1 MRLQN
6 PFHEGELLVQQRAGE
21 TAKGEQNGRIIAD
34 SIIEGAFKFIEQ
46 QSMVI
51 LGSVDHRQNVWASI
65 LLGHPGF
72 IKVVDPQTVEFDLK
86 RAFIDKS
93 DCLWR
98 NIDRENRIGMLVI
111 ELATRRRLRINGALR
126 SAASEGGSRVK
137 RRSGRIALPVRL
149 IDLIAPDKLQLQV
162 TESYP
167 NCPKYIQRRHLSL
180 NIDANPKQP
189 PFIRGAGGD
198 LTFIRGAG
206 GDLTPFIRGAG
217 GDLTLRSQSGQILT
231 AKQEELIRS
240 ADTFFVASFHTSR
253 GVDISHRGGNPGFIR
268 VLNRQT
274 LRIRDYIGNGMFNT
288 LGNLIINPHAG
299 LVFIDFDRSR
309 TLQLIGKANILWN
322 LEDEHKS
329 GTKRYW
335 DFKIEQWFETDLPV
349 TFDCE
354 FLDYSPYNPQTV

>member
-1 MRLQN
+1 MRLEN

-72 IKVVDPQTVEFDLK
+72 IRVVDSQTVEFDLK
-86 RAFIDKS
+86 QAFIDKS
-93 DCLWR
+93 DYFL
-98 NIDRENRIGMLVI
+98 NGAGENRIGMLVI
-111 ELATRRRLRINGALR
+111 ELATRRRLRINGA
-126 SAASEGGSRVK
+126 
-137 RRSGRIALPVRL
+137 IA
-149 IDLIAPDKLQLQV
+149 LIAPDKLQLRV

-180 NIDANPKQP
+180 DIDANPKQP

-206 GDLTPFIRGAG
+206 GDLT
-217 GDLTLRSQSGQILT
+217 LKSQSGQILT

-253 GVDISHRGGNPGFIR
+253 GVDISHRGGNPGFIK

-274 LRIRDYIGNGMFNT
+274 LRIPDYIGNGMFNT
-288 LGNLIINPHAG
+288 LGNLVINPHAG

-309 TLQLIGKANILWN
+309 TLQLVGKANILWD
-322 LEDEHKS
+322 LEDEHRS
-329 GTKRYW
+329 ETKRYW